1 MKLLSLLKSW
11 FIEYLTP
18 SPRYPSHARMQ
29 QLHDGEGEPITRAE
43 WNLGAHYCPEFDYMF
58 TFGERPEG
66 GCYCRPDIGE
76 YQSTHTDHCLAT
88 HPANYEPCKH
98 EFEPE
103 PHGTRDTFVPHPTD
117 EELDQMQSARE
128 TREAKLDEAYKS
140 WDLVEG
146 DGDLIAEMQTAIDA
160 VTEEDLLRT
169 YHEGKPLPLPRIVT
183 NKYPKAVHKYND
195 QWWFWEKTH
204 IVRYG
209 PFNTEKEADDSFNRY
224 CTDYLGEPE
233 APEKD
238 PVIDAWQ
245 KQLKEGG
252 LGYDRNVQDY

>member
-11 FIEYLTP
+11 FIEYFTP

-76 YQSTHTDHCLAT
+76 YRATHKDHCLAT
-88 HPANYEPCKH
+88 HPANYEPCEH

-103 PHGTRDTFVPHPTD
+103 PHGTRDTFVPPKCD
-117 EELDQMQSARE
+117 DDFIRE
-128 TREAKLDEAYKS
+128 FDAAL
-140 WDLVEG
+140 
-146 DGDLIAEMQTAIDA
+146 DA
-160 VTEEDLLRT
+160 VTEEELERVYKT
-169 YHEGKPLPLPRIVT
+169 KPLPPIVT
-183 NKYPKAVHKYND
+183 DKYPKAVHKHND
-195 QWWFWEKTH
+195 QWWFWEETH
-204 IVRYG
+204 TLRYG
-209 PFNTEKEADDSFNRY
+209 PFNTEKEADDSLNRY
-224 CTDYLGEPE
+224 CADYRGKPE

-238 PVIDAWQ
+238 PVIEAWQ
-245 KQLKEGG
+245 KELKEGG
-252 LGYDRNVQDY
+252 LDTTPTDF

>member
-66 GCYCRPDIGE
+66 GCYCRSSIGE

-88 HPANYEPCKH
+88 HPANYEPCEH

-117 EELDQMQSARE
+117 KELDQMQSVRE

-140 WDLVEG
+140 WDPYPTKC
-146 DGDLIAEMQTAIDA
+146 DDQLIAEMQTAIDSI
-160 VTEEDLLRT
+160 TEEDMKPIDSPVPPIPSPQDKT
-169 YHEGKPLPLPRIVT
+169 IHYH
-183 NKYPKAVHKYND
+183 NKR
-195 QWWFWEKTH
+195 WWFWDETGQHRHGPYETH
-204 IVRYG
+204 AECLKD
-209 PFNTEKEADDSFNRY
+209 FDHY
-224 CTDYLGEPE
+224 CNVYLGEPE
-233 APEKD
+233 VPEES
-238 PVIDAWQ
+238 PVIKTW
-245 KQLKEGG
+245 KKELKEGG
-252 LGYDRNVQDY
+252 LDTTPTDF

>member
-88 HPANYEPCKH
+88 HPANYEPCEH

-103 PHGTRDTFVPHPTD
+103 PHGTRDTFNPYPTKCD
-117 EELDQMQSARE
+117 DQ
-128 TREAKLDEAYKS
+128 
-140 WDLVEG
+140 
-146 DGDLIAEMQTAIDA
+146 LIAEMQTAIDA
-160 VTEEDLLRT
+160 LTEADLERT
-169 YHEGKPLPLPRIVT
+169 YKTKPLPPLATYDIDVS
-183 NKYPKAVHKYND
+183 VD
-195 QWWFWEKTH
+195 W
-204 IVRYG
+204 
-209 PFNTEKEADDSFNRY
+209 DSEEF
-224 CTDYLGEPE
+224 
-233 APEKD
+233 
-238 PVIDAWQ
+238 
-245 KQLKEGG
+245 
-252 LGYDRNVQDY
+252 